1 MMLSQ
6 SLDHAAG
13 GDVQSPQSIGDPH
26 FLTSELLAFFCSVK
40 CPGSVI
46 LKTYDLSK
54 ELGKAGIPVIGGFHS
69 PIEKE
74 CMIMMLRG
82 DGPVVWCVARSIQK
96 MRVPK
101 ELRPHV
107 DRGRLSIVSTSPAY
121 QHRPTKE
128 LSAVR
133 NRFVADHAKAVFVAY
148 ADPGGQI
155 EKLCHALLQ
164 EGKPI
169 FTFDDSH
176 NKHLITA
183 GVQTIKS
190 VQSFVSEIRVDNSTS

>member
-1 MMLSQ
+1 MLSQ
-6 SLDHAAG
+6 SHGHAASD
-13 GDVQSPQSIGDPH
+13 DVQPRQLIGEP
-26 FLTSELLAFFCSVK
+26 LLLSTEMLAFFCSVK

-46 LKTYDLSK
+46 LKTYELSK
-54 ELGKAGIPVIGGFHS
+54 ELGKAGTPVIGGFHS

-107 DRGRLSIVSTSPAY
+107 DRGRLLIVSMSPSY
-121 QHRPTKE
+121 LQRPTKE
-128 LSAVR
+128 SSAAR
-133 NRFVADHAKAVFVAY
+133 NRFVADHAKASFVAF
-148 ADPGGQI
+148 ADPGGQV
-155 EKLCHALLQ
+155 EKLCHELLH

-169 FTFDDSH
+169 FTFNDPH
-176 NKHLITA
+176 NKHLVTA
-183 GVQTIKS
+183 GVQPIRS
-190 VQSFVSEIRVDNSTS
+190 AQSFVSEIRVDNAAS